1 MLKGLY
7 RKKRMMYMN
16 HLAFSLHWGCFF
28 YIMTALFILVGELWH
43 YNGVPWYIFL
53 GINLLYTTVAMH
65 WVYGDN
71 WVKTLL
77 KTILLCVV
85 YFFIVLV
92 LTGVFFVWALYSQKD
107 NLPPSIALW

>member
-1 MLKGLY
+1 
-7 RKKRMMYMN
+7 
-16 HLAFSLHWGCFF
+16 
-28 YIMTALFILVGELWH
+28 
-43 YNGVPWYIFL
+43 
-53 GINLLYTTVAMH
+53 MH